1 MLKQALELL
10 SLPLGA
16 EGCVEPA
23 TTHRLLPL
31 MWAPLTLFVGL
42 LSGVALYKSAWPP
55 GISLLIAAGLVAI
68 IAFQPWRKKIRNAEQ
83 SRTST
88 YWISRL
94 TYIAV
99 FILGV
104 SAPLFLIAH

>member
-1 MLKQALELL
+1 MLKQVLELL

-16 EGCVEPA
+16 EGCVEHPA
-23 TTHRLLPL
+23 TRRLLPL
-31 MWAPLTLFVGL
+31 MLVPLSLFVGL
-42 LSGVALYKSAWPP
+42 LSGVALFKSAWPP

-68 IAFQPWRKKIRNAEQ
+68 IAFQPWRKNIRNAEQ
-83 SRTST
+83 SRTSV

-94 TYIAV
+94 IYITV
-99 FILGV
+99 FILGI